1 MQVRTLITMTGL
13 TLLLMTPA
21 FATEYVHYDHAKVID
36 SRPVYE
42 VVRVSTP
49 NRRCREIYTD
59 QRTTPRS
66 YTGVVTGGIIGGVI
80 GNQVVHGKYRDWGT
94 VAGALLGGALGNDYS
109 NRTQG
114 STTSKRVTERCHDVE
129 RITERRE
136 LAGYE
141 VTYRY
146 HGREYVSMMDHD
158 PGRRV
163 RVAVSVDVAE

>member
-1 MQVRTLITMTGL
+1 MKARNVFATTGLALLLIT
-13 TLLLMTPA
+13 PA
-21 FATEYVHYDHAKVID
+21 LAAESIHYDHAKVID

-42 VVRVSTP
+42 IVEVSTP
-49 NRRCREIYTD
+49 ERRCRDHYATE
-59 QRTTPRS
+59 RVAPRS
-66 YTGVVTGGIIGGVI
+66 YTSVVTGGIIGGVI

-94 VAGALLGGALGNDYS
+94 VAGALLGGSLGNDYYHRQQATS
-109 NRTQG
+109 G
-114 STTSKRVTERCHDVE
+114 SGWAESRCREVVRVREERQ
-129 RITERRE
+129 

-146 HGREYVSMMDHD
+146 HGRDYVTMMDHD

>member
-1 MQVRTLITMTGL
+1 MNARTIYATAGL
-13 TLLLMTPA
+13 ALLLATPA
-21 FATEYVHYDHAKVID
+21 FAGDRIHYDHAKVID

-42 VVRVSTP
+42 TVRVTTP
-49 NRRCREIYTD
+49 DRECREHYVAD
-59 QRTTPRS
+59 RSAPRS
-66 YTGVVTGGIIGGVI
+66 YTSVVTGGIIGGVI

-94 VAGALLGGALGNDYS
+94 VAGALIGGSLGNDYY
-109 NRTQG
+109 NRQNATYG
-114 STTSKRVTERCHDVE
+114 GGRSKLRCREIERVREERQ
-129 RITERRE
+129 

-146 HGREYVSMMDHD
+146 HGRDYVTMMDHD

>member
-1 MQVRTLITMTGL
+1 MTARNVFMTTAL
-13 TLLLMTPA
+13 TLLLATPA
-21 FATEYVHYDHAKVID
+21 GADASVHYDHAKVID

-42 VVRVSTP
+42 TVRITTP
-49 NRRCREIYTD
+49 DRQCREVYTD
-59 QRTTPRS
+59 RRDVPRS
-66 YTGVVTGGIIGGVI
+66 YTSVVTGGIIGGVI

-94 VAGALLGGALGNDYS
+94 VAGALLGGSLGNDYYH
-109 NRTQG
+109 RQQA
-114 STTSKRVTERCHDVE
+114 TSGNGWAEPRCREVMRLREERQ
-129 RITERRE
+129 

-146 HGREYVSMMDHD
+146 HGRDYVTMMDHD